1 MRVISCRPPSHPS
14 LPEAEGAEG
23 VKGVQAGARGRVI
36 QGEEQGQRLS

>member
-14 LPEAEGAEG
+14 MPEAEGAEG
-23 VKGVQAGARGRVI
+23 VKGVQAGARGRFT